1 MTIASR
7 KERQKEEL
15 RTKILEAAREL
26 FIERGYEET
35 SIRTIAERIEYS
47 PTTIYLHFKDKDDI
61 FYALHQQGFVLLNK
75 YFRVLENVA
84 DPFER
89 LKAITRAYINFALEN
104 REFYDLMFIS
114 RSPMNA
120 LSKEEHD
127 EKWEEGDKAFG
138 SLFNT
143 VSECISLGYFKGMD
157 PEVLSFTCW
166 SMVHGI
172 CALEIRGRCLVISEE
187 NQADLSQNV
196 GSIIIEMLDRM
207 HQNNKQ

>member
-1 MTIASR
+1 MTIATR

-15 RTKILEAAREL
+15 RTKILEVAKAL
-26 FIERGYEET
+26 FIERGFEET

-61 FYALHQQGFVLLNK
+61 FFALHQEGFILLNQ
-75 YFRVLENVA
+75 YFKVLQNVE

-89 LKAITRAYINFALEN
+89 LKAITKAYIDFALEN

-120 LSKEEHD
+120 LTKED
-127 EKWEEGDKAFG
+127 EKWEEGNKAFG
-138 SLFNT
+138 ALFGT
-143 VSECISLGYFKGMD
+143 ISQCIEKGYFQGMD
-157 PEVLSFTCW
+157 PEILSFTCW

-172 CALEIRGRCLVISEE
+172 CALEVRGRCSVISEE
-187 NQADLSQNV
+187 NQQGLSHNAAA
-196 GSIIIEMLDRM
+196 IIIEMLERM
-207 HQNNKQ
+207 HPNRPQ